1 MTEDF
6 PQSCKND
13 LVLLAARNMAKTP
26 YINYSD
32 QVAVRSSEEG

>member
-26 YINYSD
+26 HINYSD
-32 QVAVRSSEEG
+32 QVAVRSSEER